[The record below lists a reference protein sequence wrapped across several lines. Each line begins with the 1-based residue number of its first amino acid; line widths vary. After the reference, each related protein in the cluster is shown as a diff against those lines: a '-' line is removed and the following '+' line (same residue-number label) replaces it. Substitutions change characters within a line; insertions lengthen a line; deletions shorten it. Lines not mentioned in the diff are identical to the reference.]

1 LRFHGFRSTPF
12 TVTSFTIRLGAGLSI
27 VGGGD
32 DMVAVEQPRADCGHL
47 AALTQQCG
55 KCLRWCCPECY
66 APWNALACSGCRAEA
81 RAAAANPYAVST
93 TAIVVR
99 AVSELP
105 PVLESA
111 PGGPGGG
118 ACRDRSRSRGAAGP
132 HRHRE
137 RADVRSL
144 AARVADLERRL
155 QQLKPGS

>member
-1 LRFHGFRSTPF
+1 
-12 TVTSFTIRLGAGLSI
+12 
-27 VGGGD
+27 
-32 DMVAVEQPRADCGHL
+32 MVAVEQPRADCGHL

-66 APWNALACSGCRAEA
+66 APWNALACGACRAEA
-81 RAAAANPYAVST
+81 RAAAANPYAVGPT
-93 TAIVVR
+93 TIVMR
-99 AVSELP
+99 AVTERRPVVESEPSP
-105 PVLESA
+105 PPPETA
-111 PGGPGGG
+111 
-118 ACRDRSRSRGAAGP
+118 ACRDRSRTRGAAGP